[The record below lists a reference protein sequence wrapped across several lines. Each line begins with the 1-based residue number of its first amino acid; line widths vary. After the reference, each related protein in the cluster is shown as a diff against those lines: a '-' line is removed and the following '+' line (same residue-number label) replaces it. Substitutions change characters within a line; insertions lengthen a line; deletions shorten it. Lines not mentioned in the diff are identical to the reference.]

1 MLLEGYNHVHLN
13 NWNDNYV
20 IIAVLIPFHCFFMYL
35 ELSDISNK
43 NSCSPIGFE
52 IVALTVPNT
61 HQTHSH

>member
-35 ELSDISNK
+35 NFSILNFQI
-43 NSCSPIGFE
+43 F
-52 IVALTVPNT
+52 
-61 HQTHSH
+61 QTKILVVQSGLK